1 MIKTKAKVL
10 WALSI
15 SAVFIPYFILSVVR
29 QRGELPEGGGWYVQ
43 AHPSLGGHQL
53 PFLTTVSNSGAA
65 IKNGKRVKS
74 DPDYALLHVVVYDPV
89 AGRKWENFWTLAEAE
104 ADLKVLVYASELQ
117 KAGRFILPMG
127 RRTLKVEIPRDQ
139 DMSGTSDGFTYA
151 AVWTRKRPP

>member
-1 MIKTKAKVL
+1 ML
-10 WALSI
+10 FRS
-15 SAVFIPYFILSVVR
+15 
-29 QRGELPEGGGWYVQ
+29 
-43 AHPSLGGHQL
+43 
-53 PFLTTVSNSGAA
+53 
-65 IKNGKRVKS
+65 
-74 DPDYALLHVVVYDPV
+74 YALLHVVVYDPV